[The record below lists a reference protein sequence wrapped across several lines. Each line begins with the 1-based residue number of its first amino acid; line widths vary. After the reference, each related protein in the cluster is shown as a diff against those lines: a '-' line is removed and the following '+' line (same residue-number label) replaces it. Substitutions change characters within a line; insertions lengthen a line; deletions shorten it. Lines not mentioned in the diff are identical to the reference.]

1 METNS
6 ESISVTIKL
15 NETEAKAAQ
24 NLLTEILDT
33 DLFGKMEIDSFTA
46 LEKFVLAVNTEM
58 LNKIKE
64 KSRNDSPHLFWGE
77 VCGNCSHSS
86 NIHATVG
93 DMLCCRESCP
103 CFKFIPTGKPY

>member
-1 METNS
+1 MEINS
-6 ESISVTIKL
+6 EPISVTIKL

-46 LEKFVLAVNTEM
+46 LEKFVIAVNTEM
-58 LNKIKE
+58 LNKTKE
-64 KSRNDSPHLFWGE
+64 KARNENPTFFWGE
-77 VCGNCSHSS
+77 ICENCKHSS

-93 DMLCCRESCP
+93 DMLCCKESCH
-103 CFKFIPTGKPY
+103 CFHFIPTGKPY